1 VIPMGA
7 IIMTIAAAGRL
18 ASARAGTPEPL
29 TRGRA
34 FGLGLIALPVVVV
47 LALPPVSLGSYAAS
61 KRSSFSGAG
70 YVGATG
76 DISSGDLSLPDI
88 AGALQSAG
96 GRRALT
102 ERAGDRMSFTG
113 FVTKE
118 LGSPADEFV
127 LTRFMVSCCVAD
139 ALSVQVR
146 VVGAPPGDVKADD
159 WVRVSGAIYPLEQ
172 EAILDADEVVKVAR
186 PQRPYLN
193 P

>member
-1 VIPMGA
+1 
-7 IIMTIAAAGRL
+7 
-18 ASARAGTPEPL
+18 
-29 TRGRA
+29 
-34 FGLGLIALPVVVV
+34 
-47 LALPPVSLGSYAAS
+47 
-61 KRSSFSGAG
+61 
-70 YVGATG
+70 
-76 DISSGDLSLPDI
+76 
-88 AGALQSAG
+88 
-96 GRRALT
+96 
-102 ERAGDRMSFTG
+102 MSFTG